1 MQPAK
6 SIHIPHPCHASWSEM
21 SETTTGRHCQQC
33 DKVVRDFTGMD
44 RAAVIT
50 EIENVAEPICGR
62 VSANVLAPMPL
73 DGVAIPG
80 FVHAR
85 LRLFALAFVMTFG
98 LEVFGFSRA
107 DAQTLQPTVE
117 ALRDTL
123 SSEKSATAILGDSI
137 VLQGKVQDVYTREP
151 VAYAHVMAYAGDSLL
166 AGTLSDEQGRFQL
179 SFPQEKLTAATY
191 ELRLR
196 YQGRERRDADVK
208 RGTTELFYLIDAS
221 HMMEGITVTE
231 QTQPFVIDP
240 ISFTSYSSITGM
252 LVYHST
258 GSRTISRPLDEW
270 LMMNFSEIH
279 HSGRW

>member
-1 MQPAK
+1 MN
-6 SIHIPHPCHASWSEM
+6 
-21 SETTTGRHCQQC
+21 ETAAGRHCQQC

-44 RAAVIT
+44 RAAVL
-50 EIENVAEPICGR
+50 AEMESAAAPICGR
-62 VSANVLAPMPL
+62 VSANVLAPLPL

-80 FVHAR
+80 FANAR
-85 LRLFALAFVMTFG
+85 LRLFALAFVLTFG

-123 SSEKSATAILGDSI
+123 SSEQPTTAILGDSI
-137 VLQGKVQDVYTREP
+137 VLHGKVQDVYTREP
-151 VAYAHVMAYAGDSLL
+151 VAYAQVMAYAGDSLL

-179 SFPQEKLTAATY
+179 SFPQEKLSAATY

-196 YQGRERRDADVK
+196 YQGRERSDSDVK

-221 HMMEGITVTE
+221 RMMEGITVTE
-231 QTQPFVIDP
+231 QID
-240 ISFTSYSSITGM
+240 FSSDYRSIVGM
-252 LVYHST
+252 LAYNIT
-258 GSRTISRPLDEW
+258 DSRTLTRPLDEW